1 MSTLNTF
8 PAVPTTDEYQAVRA
22 RLQDAHDALEY
33 GEHGLDLDAATVRVR
48 ASLDRVRDES
58 GAYRR
63 QPPKS
68 KASRRDVPLAA
79 DAVKALREHRLATGR
94 PEDGS
99 PVFSRPDGG
108 QWTPIAPYRAFRR
121 AAKAADIAA
130 PLPNPHDA
138 RHAYATWLLGARV
151 SVHAVAKLLG
161 HRDAT
166 LVLKRYG
173 HALPDEVQGAGDTL
187 ADWLEERKASQN
199 RHAAA
204 TGGADTP

>member
-68 KASRRDVPLAA
+68 KASRRDVPLPA

-99 PVFSRPDGG
+99 PVLPAG
-108 QWTPIAPYRAFRR
+108 RR
-121 AAKAADIAA
+121 AVDADSPLPGVPAGDKGGGHRGAA
-130 PLPNPHDA
+130 PEPA
-138 RHAYATWLLGARV
+138 RREARLRDLAARRPRFGSRSREAARPRAQAVRPRAPRRGSGRWRHVGRLARGAE
-151 SVHAVAKLLG
+151 SVTESSRG
-161 HRDAT
+161 SHRRRGYT
-166 LVLKRYG
+166 VTVR
-173 HALPDEVQGAGDTL
+173 
-187 ADWLEERKASQN
+187 
-199 RHAAA
+199 
-204 TGGADTP
+204 